1 MDFIG
6 ITGQTGV
13 GKTFLADQFKSDDTV
28 VIAVDKISREV
39 CQNRT
44 LLEQTYNY
52 LYENSIDDSST
63 DQKPFWELLMA
74 FRHNSNELEDPLWK
88 EIEKKIDDII
98 TASTDAKR
106 IVFDYALLPK
116 TKYFNLC
123 NYNVLLLPADDKTR
137 KQAVVNRDNLTST
150 ERLDRRDRYSIDY
163 RNYRFNKVFI
173 NSYDENQLLFLK
185 STILNEL
192 DTNNRG
198 EFDQNKEEI

>member
-13 GKTFLADQFKSDDTV
+13 GKTFLADQFKNDDTL
-28 VIAVDKISREV
+28 VIAVDKISREL

-52 LYENSIDDSST
+52 LYENSIGDSST
-63 DQKPFWELLMA
+63 DEKSFWEMLMA
-74 FRHNSNELEDPLWK
+74 FRHNSTHLEDPLWK
-88 EIEKKIDDII
+88 EIEKKIDDILS
-98 TASTDAKR
+98 ASIDAKR

-123 NYNVLLLPADDKTR
+123 NYNILLLPVDDKTR

-173 NSYDENQLLFLK
+173 NSYDENQLLSLK
-185 STILNEL
+185 TAILNEL
-192 DTNNRG
+192 DTNNK
-198 EFDQNKEEI
+198 EEHNQNKEKI